1 MYQLIADLVM
11 LLHFAFLMVLTL
23 GGFAAWRWP
32 RFIWVHVGLAIWG
45 VLNAVVKVPCP
56 LTSAEDWARRRAGEE
71 GLPRGFIDNYLTG
84 VVYPE
89 EHLVAIQAGVA
100 GLIAISWIGF
110 AVRVRRR
117 SRGRRERSSAPFDGA
132 GQVHLTYRDDRLP
145 LQDRR

>member
-1 MYQLIADLVM
+1 MYQAIADLVM
-11 LLHFAFLMVLTL
+11 LLHFAFLVVLTL

-32 RFIWVHVGLAIWG
+32 RLIWIHVGLATWG

-56 LTSAEDWARRRAGEE
+56 LTDVEDWARRRAGEE

-89 EHLVAIQAGVA
+89 EHLAAVQVGVA
-100 GLIAISWIGF
+100 CLVAISWIGF

-117 SRGRRERSSAPFDGA
+117 RRSAAVRGRSPDRPSQSA
-132 GQVHLTYRDDRLP
+132 HRDD
-145 LQDRR
+145 D